1 MSDLQTLLERK
12 SKTLSNANE
21 RLELLAI
28 KAIAQ
33 GDTTEF
39 MKELGVDHKKIT
51 FEVERFLG
59 K

>member
-1 MSDLQTLLERK
+1 MSDLPTLLEK
-12 SKTLSNANE
+12 KAKALSNSNE

-28 KAIAQ
+28 RAVAQ

-51 FEVERFLG
+51 YEVERFLG